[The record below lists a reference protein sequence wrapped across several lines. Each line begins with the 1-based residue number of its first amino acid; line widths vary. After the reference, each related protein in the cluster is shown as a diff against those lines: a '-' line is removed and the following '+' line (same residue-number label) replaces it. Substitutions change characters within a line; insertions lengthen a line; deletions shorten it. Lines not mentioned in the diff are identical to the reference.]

1 MMNLLSVLSALLL
14 CSTNVL
20 SAPSPQFPRPANAS
34 QYSLQVQ
41 KIINRAKSDGIDL
54 LALPFAAAAFAGIDE
69 VVKPIKLNQTAKS
82 ERIDVHGACTENLL
96 KFWDTGGLNIYSI

>member
-1 MMNLLSVLSALLL
+1 MMNLLSILSALLI
-14 CSTNVL
+14 CSTHVL
-20 SAPSPQFPRPANAS
+20 SAPSPQFSRQFPRPANVS
-34 QYSLQVQ
+34 QYSIQVQ

-54 LALPFAAAAFAGIDE
+54 LALPFAASAFAAIDE

-96 KFWDTGGLNIYSI
+96 KL